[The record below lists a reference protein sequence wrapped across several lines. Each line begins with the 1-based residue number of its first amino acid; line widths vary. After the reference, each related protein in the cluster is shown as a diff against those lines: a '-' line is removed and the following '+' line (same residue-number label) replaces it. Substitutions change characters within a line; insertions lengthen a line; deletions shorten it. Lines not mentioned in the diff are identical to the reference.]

1 MLLEASYLAATWR
14 TPDPS
19 GSFSD
24 VLADP
29 HLRVYLEGW
38 PRPGD
43 FAVIAEADGAS
54 VGAAWYRTFTAD
66 SHGYGFIESSIPELS
81 VAVRA
86 SHRGRGLG
94 TELLCG
100 LIEHAR
106 MEGVAALSLSV
117 EEDNPAV
124 SLYQRLGFETV
135 AKFGNAFTM
144 RRDLLI
150 RSDGVVRAQTS
161 GA

>member
-38 PRPGD
+38 PRPGG
-43 FAVIAEADGAS
+43 FAVIPEADGAS
-54 VGAAWYRTFTAD
+54 VGAAWYRSFTTE

-94 TELLCG
+94 TELLSVR
-100 LIEHAR
+100 IERAR
-106 MEGVAALSLSV
+106 AEGVAALSLSV
-117 EEDNPAV
+117 EEGNPAV
-124 SLYQRLGFETV
+124 SLYHRLGFETV
-135 AKFGNAFTM
+135 DKLGNASTM
-144 RRDLLI
+144 RLD
-150 RSDGVVRAQTS
+150 V
-161 GA
+161 

>member
-14 TPDPS
+14 SPDPA

-38 PRPGD
+38 QRPGD
-43 FAVIAEADGAS
+43 FAVIAEEDGAS
-54 VGAAWYRTFTAD
+54 VGAAWYRTFTTE

-94 TELLCG
+94 TELLSV

-106 MEGVAALSLSV
+106 AEDVAALSLSV
-117 EEDNPAV
+117 EEGNPAV
-124 SLYQRLGFETV
+124 WLYHRLGFETV
-135 AKFGNAFTM
+135 DKPGNAFTM
-144 RRDLLI
+144 RLDVSQTPSPAP
-150 RSDGVVRAQTS
+150 RSARTP
-161 GA
+161 